1 MKFHLITI
9 LTFCLS
15 VVCSGSQETFC
26 NPIDLSYRFQLEE
39 PSRREAADPTIV
51 WFKDRYF
58 LFASMSSGY
67 WHSQDLVDWQFIQT
81 NQIPTEEYAPCAIG
95 LGDTLYFLAS
105 SSEKSTVYQSTDP
118 LSGRWTVACE
128 ELETPVWDPAFFLD
142 DDDRLYLFWGCS
154 DVNPLYGVEVNP
166 DQNFKF
172 IGEPTPVLFPN
183 PAQYGWEV
191 PGDYNTLTQ
200 QSPWI
205 EGPWIN
211 KFEGTY
217 YLQYAGPGTEY
228 KSYSDSVTT
237 SESPL
242 GPYQIQPHNP
252 FASKPEGFAAAA
264 GHGSTFK
271 GPFDNYW
278 HIGTITISEKHKF
291 ERRLGLYPTWF
302 DEDGTLHSVTK
313 YADYPMRMPNQTA
326 GSFEEIFPGW
336 MLLSYRKPVEVS
348 SSAKNHPASMINDE
362 NIRSYWAAT
371 TGASGEYAQLDLGE
385 NFNIKAIQLNFAEH
399 DTQLFGRKKGIKHRY
414 TVEGSSDGE
423 SWETLV
429 DDSQN
434 ETDNTHVYFEL
445 KQNTS
450 LRYLKVSNLEV
461 PDGNFAMSGFRVF
474 GKGSGAKPLQV
485 SHLEV
490 SRNPKDTRSV
500 TLNWSSSENA
510 TGYVI
515 SYGVDPK
522 QLYLNYMVYGN
533 ASNAVTINSLN
544 SKLPYFYTIEA
555 FNENGIT
562 VSDLIIKD

>member
-1 MKFHLITI
+1 MKFHLFTL

-15 VVCSGSQETFC
+15 AVCSGSQETFC
-26 NPIDLSYRFQLEE
+26 NPIDLNYRFQLEE

-51 WFKDRYF
+51 WFKDRYY

-67 WHSQDLVDWQFIQT
+67 WHSQDLIDWEFVET
-81 NQIPTEEYAPCAIG
+81 SEIPTEEYAPCAIA

-105 SSEKSTVYQSTDP
+105 SNEKSTVYQSTDP
-118 LSGRWTVACE
+118 LSGKWNVACE

-166 DQNFKF
+166 DQNFEF
-172 IGEPTPVLFPN
+172 IGEPTSVLFPN

-205 EGPWIN
+205 EGPWLN
-211 KFEGTY
+211 KYKGTY

-228 KSYSDSVTT
+228 KSYSDSVATAK
-237 SESPL
+237 SPL
-242 GPYQIQPHNP
+242 GTYEIQPHNP
-252 FASKPEGFAAAA
+252 FAYKPEGFAAAA

-278 HIGTITISEKHKF
+278 HIGTITISQIHKF

-302 DEDGTLHSVTK
+302 DEEGTLHSVTK

-326 GSFEEIFPGW
+326 NSFDAIFPGW
-336 MLLSYRKPVEVS
+336 MLLSYGKTVVVS
-348 SSAKNHPASMINDE
+348 SSIDEHPASMINDE
-362 NIRSYWAAT
+362 NIRSYWTAAT
-371 TGASGEYAQLDLGE
+371 GDSGEYAQLDLGE
-385 NFNIKAIQLNFAEH
+385 NYDVSAIQLNFAEH
-399 DTQLFGRKKGIKHRY
+399 NTELFGREEGIKHRY
-414 TVEGSSDGE
+414 TVEGSSDGK
-423 SWETLV
+423 SWITLV
-429 DDSQN
+429 DASQN
-434 ETDNTHVYFEL
+434 KTDNIHVYFEL
-445 KQNTS
+445 NQHTS
-450 LRYLKVSNLEV
+450 LRYVKVTNLQV

-474 GKGSGAKPLQV
+474 GTGSGAKPLQV

-490 SRNPKDTRSV
+490 SRNPEDKRSV
-500 TLNWSSSENA
+500 TLNWSGSENA

-522 QLYLNYMVYGN
+522 QLYLSYMVYGN

-562 VSDLIIKD
+562 VSDLTVND